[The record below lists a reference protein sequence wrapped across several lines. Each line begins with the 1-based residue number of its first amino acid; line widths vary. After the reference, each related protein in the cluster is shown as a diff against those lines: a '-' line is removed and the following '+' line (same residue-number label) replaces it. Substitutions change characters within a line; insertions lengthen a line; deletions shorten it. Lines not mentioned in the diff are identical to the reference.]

1 MVDDIQTTTGNLR
14 DLSRVTRD
22 LGFEFAGFRKQ
33 LLDAASATDGAGK
46 MWTNY
51 SRILSGT
58 ALWKLQ
64 NYFRGA
70 LGFVAEHNKK
80 LNNSIK
86 QAQQQEEQR
95 RRTIVD
101 FKKINTLY
109 QDLEANDF
117 VYNMSRDLSA
127 FNDEQRD
134 AIENTIAYA
143 DALALGLS
151 EIEAYSRG
159 FDEITEGFKNQKDN
173 YDSLVESMK
182 FQENLKTKAGR
193 REEFLKIQTAQGNIG
208 SGQSIREDA
217 VQFLGKI
224 NSTMN
229 AAGEGLLKA
238 NIKMGDLA
246 SSVMFAIKE
255 GNLGLELEKGME
267 KLGQTKLGIK
277 YQKGMLA
284 VSNKLRPILDIAMK
298 YIIIAMFAMIALVGF
313 MAAMQDI
320 LGEMEVL
327 NVVTQMQEILAL
339 VAEGINALVGFVAGL
354 INNDLDMAIGKLSE
368 LANIAFEGF
377 LRVGALALSL
387 GLAVIVGTIR
397 GLPRLL
403 FDDKYRGTVLNILGK
418 FMVIFLTAY
427 FVRYLAIK
435 LMEIAAIYALPVL
448 IGVVVGLAILA
459 GLRKFFP
466 KAFGERATGGL
477 VNENVTLV
485 GERGPELVSLPTGSR
500 VHTANQTK
508 NMMGGARNVFNI
520 TINARDTSD
529 AELRRIANKIG
540 SMVNNSVNRSTA
552 SRTLR

>member
-1 MVDDIQTTTGNLR
+1 MVDDIQTTASNLR

-22 LGFEFAGFRKQ
+22 LSFEFTGFRKQ

-80 LNNSIK
+80 LNSSIK
-86 QAQQQEEQR
+86 LAQKEQEQR
-95 RRTIVD
+95 RESIVN
-101 FKKINTLY
+101 FRKISKEYENMMEIA
-109 QDLEANDF
+109 DL
-117 VYNMSRDLSA
+117 A
-127 FNDEQRD
+127 FATNSIYVFNQEQQE
-134 AIENTIAYA
+134 AIEGTIAYA
-143 DALALGLS
+143 NALALGKS
-151 EIEAYSRG
+151 EIDAYASG
-159 FDEITEGFKNQKDN
+159 IEEIIDG
-173 YDSLVESMK
+173 YDSLHANHERLVKNIK
-182 FQENLKTKAGR
+182 FEENLKTKTGR
-193 REEFLKIQTAQGNIG
+193 KEEFIKIQNEQGNIRPMQG
-208 SGQSIREDA
+208 IEDDLFNFGKKIESIVPAIVNLTAKGADFSKTAFE
-217 VQFLGKI
+217 
-224 NSTMN
+224 
-229 AAGEGLLKA
+229 
-238 NIKMGDLA
+238 
-246 SSVMFAIKE
+246 AIKQ

-284 VSNKLRPILDIAMK
+284 VSNKLKPILDIAMK

-339 VAEGINALVGFVAGL
+339 VAEGINALVGFVVGL

-368 LANIAFEGF
+368 LANIAFKGF

-387 GLAVIVGTIR
+387 GLAVIVGTIK

-418 FMVIFLTAY
+418 FMIIFLTAY

-448 IGVVVGLAILA
+448 IGVVVGLAIIA
-459 GLRKFFP
+459 GLRKIFP
-466 KAFGERATGGL
+466 KMFGERATGGL

-508 NMMGGARNVFNI
+508 NMMGGTRNVFNI

>member
-1 MVDDIQTTTGNLR
+1 MVDDIQTTTANLR

-22 LGFEFAGFRKQ
+22 LGFEFTGFRKQ

-80 LNNSIK
+80 LNSSIK
-86 QAQQQEEQR
+86 LAQKEQEQR
-95 RRTIVD
+95 RETIVN
-101 FKKINTLY
+101 FRKISKEYENMMEIA
-109 QDLEANDF
+109 DL
-117 VYNMSRDLSA
+117 A
-127 FNDEQRD
+127 FATQSIYVFNEEQQQ
-134 AIENTIAYA
+134 AIEGTIAYA
-143 DALALGLS
+143 NALALGKS
-151 EIEAYSRG
+151 EIDAYASG
-159 FDEITEGFKNQKDN
+159 IEEIIEG
-173 YDSLVESMK
+173 YDSLHDNHKRLVENIK
-182 FQENLKTKAGR
+182 FEENLKTKAGR
-193 REEFLKIQTAQGNIG
+193 KEEFVKIQTAQGNIG

-284 VSNKLRPILDIAMK
+284 VSNKLKPILDIAMK

-354 INNDLDMAIGKLSE
+354 INQDLDMAINRLND
-368 LANIAFEGF
+368 LANIAFKGF

-387 GLAVIVGTIR
+387 GLAVIVGTIK

-418 FMVIFLTAY
+418 FMIVFLTAY

-448 IGVVVGLAILA
+448 IGVVVGLAIIA
-459 GLRKFFP
+459 GLRKIFP
-466 KAFGERATGGL
+466 KMFGERATGGL

-485 GERGPELVSLPTGSR
+485 GERGPELVTLPTGSR